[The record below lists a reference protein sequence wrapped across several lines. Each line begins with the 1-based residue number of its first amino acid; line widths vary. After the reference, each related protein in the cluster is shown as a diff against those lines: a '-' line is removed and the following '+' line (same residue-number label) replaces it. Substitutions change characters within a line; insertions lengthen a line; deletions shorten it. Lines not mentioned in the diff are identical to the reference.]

1 MADGL
6 PRAPGRTRWANR
18 HRATGTVANSGGW
31 AAVIRHGFHVA
42 WIEPRAPF
50 TPEELEPRM
59 IEFLDLIEQ
68 GNAD

>member
-1 MADGL
+1 
-6 PRAPGRTRWANR
+6 
-18 HRATGTVANSGGW
+18 VANSGGW